1 MLTIG
6 KNEASVFGEEKVS
19 DAAPKLANNRTMLPA
34 RFVAEN
40 LGASVEWD
48 GEKRVVTV
56 TGKNIKTGEEVV
68 IVITIGAETATV
80 NGESVKLDSPAFIE
94 NNRTYTP
101 IRFIS
106 ENLGADVEWD
116 DEAKRVTITK

>member
-1 MLTIG
+1 MIFSLFIMPASAVDADYTI
-6 KNEASVFGEEKVS
+6 
-19 DAAPKLANNRTMLPA
+19 
-34 RFVAEN
+34 AEN
-40 LGASVEWD
+40 CSVTLVKED
-48 GEKRVVTV
+48 
-56 TGKNIKTGEEVV
+56 NFKTDDTSVAV
-68 IVITIGAETATV
+68 
-80 NGESVKLDSPAFIE
+80 SVKLDSPAFIE